1 MPQIGTM
8 GRCED
13 LVGQSAHVRA
23 TARPWLLAAV
33 LALGLVAS
41 PVTAHKLKVFARVE
55 AGEIVGSAYF
65 VGGARAAGAL
75 IRILDPGGTELAR
88 LTPDEQGRFRYRPTH
103 PGDYR
108 VEADSGDG
116 HVARWTLTAGEFGS
130 GLTPPA
136 AAAATPKSTS
146 RPAASGDPALAVLVE
161 EAVARQIAPL
171 REQLLAYEDK
181 VRLHDVLGGLGYIL
195 GLAGMALWWRSRTR
209 GGR

>member
-1 MPQIGTM
+1 MPQIGTV

-13 LVGQSAHVRA
+13 SVGRRARVRA
-23 TARPWLLAAV
+23 RARPWLLVAL
-33 LALGLVAS
+33 LALGLVAG
-41 PVTAHKLKVFARVE
+41 PAAAHKLKVFARVE

-75 IRILDPGGTELAR
+75 VRILDPAGTELAR

-103 PGDYR
+103 PGDYQ

-116 HVARWTLTAGEFGS
+116 HVARWTLNAGEFGS
-130 GLTPPA
+130 GPAPPA
-136 AAAATPKSTS
+136 AAAPTPQSTS
-146 RPAASGDPALAVLVE
+146 RPAASVDPALAALVE

-195 GLAGMALWWRSRTR
+195 GLAGLALWWRSRT
-209 GGR
+209 GGNR